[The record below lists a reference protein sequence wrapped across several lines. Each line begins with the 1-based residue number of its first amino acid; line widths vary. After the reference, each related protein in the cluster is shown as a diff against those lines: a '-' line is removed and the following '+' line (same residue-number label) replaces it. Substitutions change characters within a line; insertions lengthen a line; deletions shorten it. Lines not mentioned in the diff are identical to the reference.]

1 MNKKSLYTFVEFNKK
16 EKKFLFSL
24 TDNKTI
30 FFEFYNN
37 KKLVIEREFTN
48 FNNFLLFINM
58 SITLQPIK
66 QTIINEY
73 AKHLK
78 ALKSLLLCNYL
89 TYKEV

>member
-1 MNKKSLYTFVEFNKK
+1 MKQSLFTFVEFTKK

-37 KKLVIEREFTN
+37 NELVLEKEFKN
-48 FNNFLLFINM
+48 FNNFLLFVNM
-58 SITLQPIK
+58 SITLQPII
-66 QTIINEY
+66 QTLIKEY

-78 ALKSLLLCNYL
+78 ALKSLLLCNCL
-89 TYKEV
+89 TYKGE